1 MVKGVFSANLNE
13 LHFCLEITRN
23 TDFGKKKVPIAS
35 LFGYLNILI
44 LYSRLIENENSPR
57 EYTQDRKNY

>member
-13 LHFCLEITRN
+13 HHFCLEITRN
-23 TDFGKKKVPIAS
+23 TDFGKKKYVPIAS

-57 EYTQDRKNY
+57 TQDRKNY